1 MRLPTFLRREFFKTT
16 RDSNMLDGSANF
28 ITSEKWLDEK
38 LKSMFNRL
46 ADIISNQG
54 GKTNDNKT
62 ENDQFDKVMTQN
74 PSIKCWLS

>member
-16 RDSNMLDGSANF
+16 IDSNMLDGSANF

>member
-1 MRLPTFLRREFFKTT
+1 
-16 RDSNMLDGSANF
+16 MLDGSANF